1 MNMHGPTRKT
11 FFIVWAAL
19 LLLLFLTWGVA
30 EFDLGKWNIIAAMTI
45 AVTKMLLVV
54 LVFMHVRYSVRLIA
68 IFAAAGFFW
77 LFLMMTLTMSDYL
90 TRGIT
95 AFFSK

>member
-1 MNMHGPTRKT
+1 MNTHGPARRTLL
-11 FFIVWAAL
+11 IVWIAL

-30 EFDLGKWNIIAAMTI
+30 EFNLGKWNIVAAMTI

-54 LVFMHVRYSVRLIA
+54 LIFMRVRYSTRLTA

-77 LFLMMTLTMSDYL
+77 LFLMMTLTLSDYL

-95 AFFSK
+95 AFFSR